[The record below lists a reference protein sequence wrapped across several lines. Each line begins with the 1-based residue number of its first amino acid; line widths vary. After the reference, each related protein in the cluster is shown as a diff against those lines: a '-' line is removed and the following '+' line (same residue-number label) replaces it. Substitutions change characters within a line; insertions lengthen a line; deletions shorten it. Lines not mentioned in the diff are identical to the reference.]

1 MNKTERL
8 LTLTT
13 LLSSRRTRI
22 TAAELADRLNVSVR
36 TVYRDIQSLILSG
49 VPIEGEAGVG
59 YLMGKGATLP
69 PLMFT
74 LDELE
79 TLILGARMV
88 KAFGGETQER
98 AAESALEKVHA
109 VLPDKYQYHQE
120 WESPWWIVPPSIS
133 PVQKSPHSDAL
144 RTAIKGF
151 QKVEIGYT
159 TPDANKTTRVIW
171 PLGLVFLGNVWM
183 LVSWCELRGEYRCFR
198 LDRINHLTPT
208 TDIFTVTPTIN
219 LQTYLDT
226 VC

>member
-1 MNKTERL
+1 MSKTERL

-13 LLSSRRTRI
+13 LLYSRRTRI
-22 TAAELADRLNVSVR
+22 TAAELADRMNVSVR
-36 TVYRDIQSLILSG
+36 TVYRDIQSLTLSG

-88 KAFGGETQER
+88 KAFGGEAQER
-98 AAESALEKVHA
+98 AVQTALEKVHA
-109 VLPDKYQYHQE
+109 VLPDQYQYHQE
-120 WESPWWIVPPSIS
+120 WESPWWIVPTSIS
-133 PVQKSPHSDAL
+133 PVQKSPHADAL
-144 RTAIKGF
+144 RCAIKSF
-151 QKVEIGYT
+151 RKVQIGYT

-171 PLGLVFLGNVWM
+171 PLGLVFLGSVWM
-183 LVSWCELRGEYRCFR
+183 LVSWCELRNEYRCFR
-198 LDRINHLTPT
+198 LDRIDHLTLQEAT
-208 TDIFTVTPTIN
+208 FTVTPTIN